1 MRKSLMV
8 VVCLVPLFAVAWRDT
23 STRTP
28 GQRSSCI
35 SCGGKLYYG
44 RCPKCN
50 PDAGR
55 IPMKKRVKN
64 ATKRSS
70 TIISAKNISSGAAT
84 NKVDAAN
91 QISASDIDREVA
103 LMNLKNLKGADQ
115 FKNHRC
121 PYRSECEHCK
131 KLFDEKRLTKT
142 YCESC
147 FVCKA
152 KREKA
157 AQEERELQELMNAAR
172 KSSAR

>member
-1 MRKSLMV
+1 MKKAFVAIL
-8 VVCLVPLFAVAWRDT
+8 CLLPLFAMAWRNT
-23 STRTP
+23 STRSS
-28 GQRSSCI
+28 GQSSYCGG
-35 SCGGKLYYG
+35 CGGKLYCG

-64 ATKRSS
+64 TTKRSS
-70 TIISAKNISSGAAT
+70 TIISAKNISRVTTT
-84 NKVDAAN
+84 NKVDAVN
-91 QISASDIDREVA
+91 QISASDIDREIA
-103 LMNLKNLKGADQ
+103 LMNLKSLKGADQ

-131 KLFDEKRLTKT
+131 KLFDGKRLTKT

-157 AQEERELQELMNAAR
+157 AQEERELQELMNAIK
-172 KSSAR
+172 KSSMK